1 MNRCCGF
8 GRPKGL
14 PIWYMLRQ
22 NWQYVE
28 AKKIFQELEELRSD
42 ANVGE
47 IRKKK
52 INGVPVMDWLSQL
65 LQKESAS

>member
-1 MNRCCGF
+1 
-8 GRPKGL
+8 
-14 PIWYMLRQ
+14 MLRV
-22 NWQYVE
+22 WQAEGAADLVYAYGKTGRYVE

-42 ANVGE
+42 ANVGGE